1 VDVGAASGYQ
11 LDPALAAART
21 SLACL
26 GGHGC
31 GTQLQGGAPI
41 TTEDLARPSAVAEV
55 QIAEAETA
63 EAVRGVASA
72 SRHEAPGFDLGLRLR
87 EWQRMA
93 LLQFEQSESPDF
105 LAVATPGA
113 GKTAFALSAALRAL
127 LARRVRRLVIVVPT
141 QHLKSQWAHAAE
153 RFDIHLDPE
162 WSSAYGALP
171 SDVHGVVVTY
181 QQVAAN
187 PGVLRPLVQG
197 SLVVLDEIHHA
208 GESKAW
214 GDGVRFAF
222 EPAARR
228 LCLSGTPFRS
238 DQSTIPFVRY
248 HGDEA
253 VADFEYGYGDAL
265 KETQVVRPV
274 YFPRINGHME
284 WTAPDGS
291 DYAATFDD
299 RLTKD
304 LANQRLR
311 TALNAEGEWLAAVLA
326 RAGAQLSHLRI
337 RDPKAAGLVIAI
349 DQEHARGIAAL
360 IHDRLG
366 VLPTIATSD
375 DPDASRKISAFS
387 ESSAPWIVAVR
398 MVSEG
403 VDIPRLRVGVWATN
417 TVTELFFRQAV
428 GRLVRWRQ
436 GLARQAAYMFIP
448 DDHRLR
454 LYASGIAEQRRHNL
468 RKKEKDDFFGGNGEG
483 DGEKP
488 EGEGAEGNDE
498 EQLSLFSAISAV
510 PLDEHGRRLSEGGAI
525 TAFEREPD
533 DVAEGDEIPDL
544 VGTPGAEPP
553 PVAPPT
559 FFLTPAGTR
568 PHLPLPDPESARDA
582 PAAKKSALAR
592 RRQLREQNGELVREL
607 AHSMKK
613 TYAEVNGDLNRKI
626 GIKRINE
633 ASVRQLEQRLELART
648 WMKRR

>member
-1 VDVGAASGYQ
+1 M
-11 LDPALAAART
+11 
-21 SLACL
+21 
-26 GGHGC
+26 GG
-31 GTQLQGGAPI
+31 QPI
-41 TTEDLARPSAVAEV
+41 TNANVALGE
-55 QIAEAETA
+55 EREP
-63 EAVRGVASA
+63 EAV
-72 SRHEAPGFDLGLRLR
+72 GLRLR
-87 EWQRMA
+87 EWQRAA
-93 LLQFEQSESPDF
+93 LLKFEESPSPDF

-113 GKTAFALSAALRAL
+113 GKTAFALAASVRAL
-127 LARRVRRLVIVVPT
+127 LSRRVRRLVIVVPT
-141 QHLKSQWAHAAE
+141 QHLKLQWAQAAE
-153 RFDIHLDPE
+153 RLDLHLDPE
-162 WSSAYGALP
+162 WSSGYGALP

-187 PGVLRPLVQG
+187 PGALRPLVQG
-197 SLVVLDEIHHA
+197 SLVVLDEVHHA

-222 EPAARR
+222 EPATRR

-248 HGDEA
+248 DGEEA
-253 VADFEYGYGDAL
+253 HADYEYGYGDAL
-265 KETQVVRPV
+265 KEAGVVRPV
-274 YFPRINGHME
+274 FFPRINGHME

-311 TALNAEGEWLAAVLA
+311 TALDAEGEWLAAVLL
-326 RAGAQLSHLRI
+326 RAGAQLNHLRI

-349 DQEHARGIAAL
+349 DQDHARGIANL
-360 IHDRLG
+360 IHERLG

-428 GRLVRWRQ
+428 GRLVRWRA
-436 GLARQAAYMFIP
+436 GLAKQPAYMFIP

-454 LYASGIAEQRRHNL
+454 LYATGIAEQRRHSL
-468 RKKEKDDFFGGNGEG
+468 RKKVADDFFG
-483 DGEKP
+483 
-488 EGEGAEGNDE
+488 EGEGQNDE
-498 EQLSLFSAISAV
+498 PKAPQEPEDPGDEQLSLFSAISAV
-510 PLDEHGRRLSEGGAI
+510 PLDEHGRP
-525 TAFEREPD
+525 FEPD
-533 DVAEGDEIPDL
+533 AAAGAFAPEDEDGDVIPDL
-544 VGTPGAEPP
+544 VGTVTAEPP
-553 PVAPPT
+553 PPAPPA
-559 FFLTPAGTR
+559 FVLTLPGAGR
-568 PHLPLPDPESARDA
+568 GHVPLPDPMAEKDA

-607 AHSMKK
+607 AHSLKK
-613 TYAEVNGDLNRKI
+613 TYAEVNADLNRKI

-633 ASVRQLEQRLELART
+633 ATVRQLEQRLELARN
-648 WMKRR
+648 WIRKR